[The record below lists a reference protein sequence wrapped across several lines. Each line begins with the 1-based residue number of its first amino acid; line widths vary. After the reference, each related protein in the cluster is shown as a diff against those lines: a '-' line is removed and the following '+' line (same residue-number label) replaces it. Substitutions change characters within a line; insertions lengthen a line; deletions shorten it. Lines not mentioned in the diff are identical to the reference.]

1 MIENGIK
8 TGEVKPLPITIFES
22 DQIEEAFRYMASGKH
37 LGKVLI
43 KMRDEKTEPIPRPKI
58 LPAIG
63 QTFFRPDKCYIIT
76 GGLGGLGLELAH
88 WMIKRC
94 ATKLIL
100 TSRRGPREPYQ
111 HLMLDR
117 LQKDQFFN
125 TKIIV
130 SNEDCQTIESVK
142 RLLKQASSLGPI
154 GGIFHLAMVLKDA
167 LFENQTISTFEEVI
181 TPKALS
187 GLYLDQ
193 ITRSMGLDL
202 DYFVCFSSVS
212 SGKGNPGQSNY
223 GFANSSLER
232 ICEKRRADGLHGLAI
247 QWGALG
253 DVGVVAELMGGNDI
267 NIAGTNPQRLPSIF
281 ETLDKFLL
289 TSNPVVSSIVL
300 ADKRR
305 AANAG
310 KESLLRVICHILG
323 VKDPSKL
330 DPESTLSD
338 LGLDSLMAVE
348 IKQGLE
354 RDYNLVLSTQEIRN
368 IKIKDIPGI
377 EERKKT
383 MIENGGG
390 KEGSADGNENG
401 LTDAAMSLSIDPLTI
416 PNDIFVPLTIRN
428 GSCVLYFPPIEG
440 NFMSIKP
447 VLEYIMRPITGV
459 NWTADCIKYESIQRV
474 AEYYVNQIR
483 EKYPNEAQFDLVG
496 YSFGGLVAMEV
507 AMQLQQ
513 KFGTQSANRL
523 VLLDASPDLLQ
534 ARARSLIKRE
544 QVVDEN
550 EAHVNW
556 LVGFSSLFV
565 PVESSD
571 KLKTQLLNLKTKQER
586 CQFMSEII
594 SKVSAF
600 KCDGDK
606 LSQAADHH
614 FHKIKLA
621 YFYKV
626 EKKFTGDLVLIRCT
640 EPEEEDAEEFS
651 NPDYNLSKYVN
662 GKVTAYRVQ
671 GNHKSFLSEYCEQVG
686 SYLDSS
692 LNYLTFA

>member
-8 TGEVKPLPITIFES
+8 TGEVVPLPLTIFES
-22 DQIEEAFRYMASGKH
+22 SRVEEAFRFMASGKH

-43 KMRDEKTEPIPRPKI
+43 KLRDESSEPVPQAKI
-58 LPAIG
+58 YPAIG
-63 QTFFRPDKCYIIT
+63 QTFFRPDKVYIIT

-88 WMIKRC
+88 WMVKRC
-94 ATKLIL
+94 AAKLVL
-100 TSRRGPREPYQ
+100 TSRQGPREPYQ

-117 LQKDQFFN
+117 LRSDQFFN
-125 TKIIV
+125 TSIIV
-130 SNEDCQTIESVK
+130 SNENCQSAESVE
-142 RLLKQASSLGPI
+142 RLLTSSSKLGPI
-154 GGIFHLAMVLKDA
+154 GGIFHLAMVLKDS
-167 LFENQTISTFEEVI
+167 LLENQTPATFEEVMA
-181 TPKALS
+181 PKATS

-193 ITRSMGLDL
+193 VSRKMNLTDL
-202 DYFVCFSSVS
+202 DYFVCFSSIS

-223 GFANSSLER
+223 GLANSTLER

-267 NIAGTNPQRLPSIF
+267 NIAGTIPQRLPSIF
-281 ETLDKFLL
+281 DTLDKFLL
-289 TSNPVVSSIVL
+289 TPYPVVSSIVL

-305 AANAG
+305 SAATG

-323 VKDPSKL
+323 VKDHSKL

-354 RDYNLVLSTQEIRN
+354 RDYNLVLSTQEIRG

-377 EERKKT
+377 EERKKKNT
-383 MIENGGG
+383 AGDKSGG
-390 KEGSADGNENG
+390 ESGSTDGVSNDIAN
-401 LTDAAMSLSIDPLTI
+401 SLSIDPLTI
-416 PNDIFVPLTIRN
+416 PSTIFAPLMVRN
-428 GSCVLYFPPIEG
+428 GSAVLYFPPIEG
-440 NFMSIKP
+440 NFLSIKP
-447 VLEYIMRPITGV
+447 VLEYIMRPVTGV
-459 NWTADCIKYESIQRV
+459 NWVADCIKYDTIQKV
-474 AEYYVNQIR
+474 AEFYVDAIR

-496 YSFGGLVAMEV
+496 YSFGGLLALEV

-523 VLLDASPDLLQ
+523 ILLDSSPDLLS

-544 QVVDEN
+544 QVVDED

-556 LVGFSSLFV
+556 LVGFTSLFV
-565 PVESSD
+565 KLESMD
-571 KLKTQLLNLKTKQER
+571 TLKRTLLAMKSKQER
-586 CQFMSEII
+586 CQKMSELI
-594 SKVSAF
+594 SKLTSVD
-600 KCDGDK
+600 CDGEK
-606 LSQAADHH
+606 LSQAADAY

-626 EKKFTGDLVLIRCT
+626 EKKFTGDMVLIRCT
-640 EPEEEDAEEFS
+640 EPEEEDAEEYTIA
-651 NPDYNLSKYVN
+651 DYSLSKV
-662 GKVTAYRVQ
+662 
-671 GNHKSFLSEYCEQVG
+671 
-686 SYLDSS
+686 SS
-692 LNYLTFA
+692 LANQQQLELN